1 MKKIVSTLLVSSLL
15 ATAIVPINNVSAK
28 ENKNENISLSTTE
41 TINQDLS
48 NVEFNPI
55 VDNEKVSSVEVAY
68 GDGKTSLAEYNKES
82 GEILFD
88 GKLVA
93 LVEEVPSS
101 NITEESLITKDN
113 TASTLS
119 SSAKYYTIGTP
130 GSGIHSFQYS
140 RNFKFTVVAGA
151 SVVAIAASL
160 ATFYLEKKPNIQSAA
175 LIAAAAQIL
184 VLTATGYTY
193 NIKYSH
199 YKDAYKAYYYKDILA
214 IYKGSISS
222 SNLKI
227 QISHYYGKV

>member
-1 MKKIVSTLLVSSLL
+1 MGEFTVKKIVSTLLVSSLL
-15 ATAIVPINNVSAK
+15 ATVIVPINNVSAK

-113 TASTLS
+113 TAL
-119 SSAKYYTIGTP
+119 
-130 GSGIHSFQYS
+130 
-140 RNFKFTVVAGA
+140 
-151 SVVAIAASL
+151 
-160 ATFYLEKKPNIQSAA
+160 NI
-175 LIAAAAQIL
+175 I
-184 VLTATGYTY
+184 
-193 NIKYSH
+193 IKC
-199 YKDAYKAYYYKDILA
+199 
-214 IYKGSISS
+214 
-222 SNLKI
+222 
-227 QISHYYGKV
+227 